1 MSANMGKGRPASA
14 YLLGTVDYGLGL
26 ALCLGAVIVLV
37 LAALAVPVYALGPK
51 AGQEA

>member
-14 YLLGTVDYGLGL
+14 YLLGTVGYGLG
-26 ALCLGAVIVLV
+26 CLRIGAVIILV
-37 LAALAVPVYALGPK
+37 LAALAVPVYTLGPK